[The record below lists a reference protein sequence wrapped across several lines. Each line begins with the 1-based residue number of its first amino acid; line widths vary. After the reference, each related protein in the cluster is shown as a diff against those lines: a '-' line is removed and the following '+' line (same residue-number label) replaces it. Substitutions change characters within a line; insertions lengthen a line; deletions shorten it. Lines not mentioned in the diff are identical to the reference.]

1 MELLLFKLLLLN
13 INGFLPSVFHP
24 LIFPHIFAET
34 TNSNERNVQT
44 YELRYIAVKWQLD

>member
-24 LIFPHIFAET
+24 LIFAET

-44 YELRYIAVKWQLD
+44 YQLDILL